1 MWVAPTVVGRCTA
14 GYWAVRCDTKGVT
27 FLKSI
32 WRTNV
37 KDVELEGDILKDLGD
52 KGVEHI
58 PTVLCH
64 GDVTREGLR
73 NHQSLSSVFDHFD
86 IGAILTTRLDKYVD
100 RSWVV
105 SLHPRDE
112 RLRKV
117 LPRVPYR
124 LVVNTAGY
132 PLSTFKG
139 SRELLKGTFDGFNG
153 KKTLLPLT
161 HCSRCSFCSSD
172 GRTRE
177 GGYSPSRCE
186 LGKHHPRQTEGKS
199 GKGRIPGRLGTQL

>member
-73 NHQSLSSVFDHFD
+73 NHQSLSSVFDHFRHRCHPD
-86 IGAILTTRLDKYVD
+86 DACGYICRQVLGEEFAPARRTPPEGAPP
-100 RSWVV
+100 
-105 SLHPRDE
+105 SLLQAPLEYGR
-112 RLRKV
+112 
-117 LPRVPYR
+117 
-124 LVVNTAGY
+124 
-132 PLSTFKG
+132 LSTLNLQGF
-139 SRELLKGTFDGFNG
+139 SRIAQGDLRWFQG
-153 KKTLLPLT
+153 
-161 HCSRCSFCSSD
+161 
-172 GRTRE
+172 
-177 GGYSPSRCE
+177 
-186 LGKHHPRQTEGKS
+186 
-199 GKGRIPGRLGTQL
+199 